1 MTTQAPNR
9 TASRPTSLNP
19 ARRFSVRLGLAT
31 GATLATLLG
40 SQTLSI
46 LETPTPAATTSTEPP
61 IPQVATT
68 NPAVDAAAVPVLDVQ
83 SNSGVKAPAAP
94 ILVIVRNPNGSSS
107 VIAAQK
113 GSASAASQSA
123 VVQAPPLVFAAP
135 SPVVVSPSFAQPMP
149 FTRSSR

>member
-9 TASRPTSLNP
+9 TAARPTSLNP
-19 ARRFSVRLGLAT
+19 ARRFSVRLVLAT

-46 LETPTPAATTSTEPP
+46 LETPTPAATTGAEPP
-61 IPQVATT
+61 LPQTAITHL
-68 NPAVDAAAVPVLDVQ
+68 AGDAAVVPVLAVQ
-83 SNSGVKAPAAP
+83 SNSGVKPPAAP
-94 ILVIVRNPNGSSS
+94 ILVIVRNPNGTSS

-113 GSASAASQSA
+113 DSASAVSQSA
-123 VVQAPPLVFAAP
+123 VVQAPQPVFNSP
-135 SPVVVSPSFAQPMP
+135 SPVIVSPSFAQPMP